1 LRNDSRL
8 EVLTVKAFAFDE
20 FGKPGTVQ
28 DMPIPEPA
36 EGEVRV
42 KVDAAAINPMD
53 VAVIKGFAKDW
64 APHAFPVVPGL
75 DLSGTIDALGT
86 GVHNFK
92 VGDPVFGVVG
102 RMPFGRGSVA
112 EYVTA
117 SAGSIAKRPAS
128 IETIDAAAFP
138 LAGVS
143 AIQVVEAVEP
153 KPGHTVL
160 VVGAAGGIGSF
171 AVQVL
176 KAEGAHVIAVAGS
189 ANGEYVKKLG
199 ADEVIDYTSQDVFAT
214 VKAAHTKIDAIVD
227 TVSTAD
233 ALAPLTELV
242 REGGRV
248 ASMRGAAKPEEL
260 AKRKIAGVNVQTSTT
275 TESLNQ
281 LVGLVEAGSV
291 IAPAITR
298 YSLDKAGDALDMVA
312 GGHTRGKLVVA
323 V

>member
-1 LRNDSRL
+1 M
-8 EVLTVKAFAFDE
+8 KAFAIDE

-28 DMPIPEPA
+28 DIPIPEPA
-36 EGEVRV
+36 EGEVRI
-42 KVDAAAINPMD
+42 KVSAAAINPMD
-53 VAVIKGFAKDW
+53 VAVAKGFAKDY
-64 APHAFPVVPGL
+64 APHAPFPIVPGL
-75 DLSGTIDALGT
+75 DLSGTVDALGG
-86 GVHNFK
+86 GVHEFK
-92 VGDPVFGVVG
+92 IGDAVFGVVG

-143 AIQVVEAVEP
+143 AIQAVEAVEP
-153 KPGHTVL
+153 KPGDTIL

-176 KAEGAHVIAVAGS
+176 KAKGAHVIAVAGPTN
-189 ANGEYVKKLG
+189 AEYVKKLG
-199 ADEVIDYTSQDVFAT
+199 ADEMIDYTSRDVVET
-214 VKAAHTKIDAIVD
+214 VKAAHSQIDAIVD
-227 TVSTAD
+227 TVSTAE
-233 ALAPLTELV
+233 ALATLTELV

-248 ASMRGAAKPEEL
+248 SSMKGAVNAEEL
-260 AKRKIAGVNVQTSTT
+260 AKRKIAGTNVQTSTT

-281 LVGLVEAGSV
+281 LIELVEAGKV
-291 IAPAITR
+291 KAPAIAR
-298 YSLDKAGDALDMVA
+298 YSLAKAGEALDKIA
-312 GGHTRGKLVVA
+312 GGHTRGKLVVT